1 MAAGLVKHG
10 CGLST
15 FPSEAVSDGGKTG
28 FLLFPFPVRGVAAP
42 SSGGLLSRA
51 ALKHLSGCASAVEPF
66 LDGWRARGRHEPS
79 QTADAPHV
87 QAFSKCADGR
97 GTESE

>member
-1 MAAGLVKHG
+1 MAGLVKHG
-10 CGLST
+10 CGPST

-51 ALKHLSGCASAVEPF
+51 ALKHLSGCASDVEPF

-87 QAFSKCADGR
+87 QAFSKCADGC